1 MHWEWNRHSPL
12 GSPQEVVPTSQYDVL
27 IASSNDALP
36 SSFLPHIPSHIEL
49 KAQLDTISDIQK
61 KTLLYQQDDTAVH

>member
-49 KAQLDTISDIQK
+49 KAPIRHYFRHSK
-61 KTLLYQQDDTAVH
+61 KTLLYQQDDIAVH